1 LPVISPASNCS
12 EQARYS
18 VGKIIEKEIGR
29 KAYYADG
36 KKETG

>member
-1 LPVISPASNCS
+1 MISPESNCS

-18 VGKIIEKEIGR
+18 VCKIIKKEIGP